1 MLLYLS
7 MALGF
12 GLAMA
17 IGGNDVANSM
27 GTAVGA
33 KAITVRQAVVIAAT
47 LEFAGALF
55 FGSHVTQT
63 ITKGI
68 LNTSII
74 DSQNMVIGAI
84 SALIGAFIWLV
95 IATIFGLPV
104 STTHSIVGG
113 MVGYGIVAAGF
124 QAVNWSKI
132 ILIVASWFISP
143 FLGAIIAFAMFKI
156 IAAVIL
162 RRADPVAATRR
173 YAPVF
178 ISLTFFIIGYLFL
191 LKTVRLDLP
200 VSLFAAVCIYLVSF
214 FLSRVILRRLHSSAD
229 EAAKY
234 DAVEGVFRKMQVITS
249 CYVSLSHG
257 ANDVANAVGPIA
269 LVYLALT
276 TGNVGATVQIPSWIL
291 AVGGG
296 GIALGVGLWGKRV
309 MTTVGTKI
317 TSINNTRGFCIDF
330 SAATSV
336 MLASVFGMP
345 VSTTHSVVGAV
356 TGVGMARGI
365 EGVNRGV
372 LKNIVWAWLVT
383 VPVAAGTSA
392 LVFYL
397 IA

>member
-33 KAITVRQAVVIAAT
+33 KAITVKQAVIIAAL
-47 LEFAGALF
+47 LEFTGAFF

-68 LNTSII
+68 LNTSMI
-74 DSQNMVIGAI
+74 DSQSMVLGALA
-84 SALIGAFIWLV
+84 ALLGAFIWLI

-124 QAVNWSKI
+124 EAVNWSKI
-132 ILIVASWFISP
+132 TLIVASWFISP
-143 FLGAIIAFAMFKI
+143 FLGAIIAYLMFKI
-156 IAAVIL
+156 VAAVIL
-162 RRADPVAATRR
+162 RKSDPVIATKK
-173 YAPVF
+173 YAPLL
-178 ISLTFFIIGYLFL
+178 ISLTFFIIG
-191 LKTVRLDLP
+191 
-200 VSLFAAVCIYLVSF
+200 SLFFIKTLKMGILVSFLISSGIYLVSF
-214 FLSRVILRRLHSSAD
+214 LISRVLLSKLKSKNG
-229 EAAKY
+229 EMEKY
-234 DAVEGVFRKMQVITS
+234 DVVEGVFKKMQIITS

-257 ANDVANAVGPIA
+257 SNDVANAVGPIA
-269 LVYLALT
+269 VVYLALT
-276 TGNVGATVQIPSWIL
+276 AGSVGSTVAIPSWIL
-291 AVGGG
+291 AVGGF
-296 GIALGVGLWGKRV
+296 GIALGVGLWGKKV

-330 SAATSV
+330 SAATTV
-336 MLASVFGMP
+336 MIASIFGLP
-345 VSTTHSVVGAV
+345 VSTTHGVVGAV

-383 VPVAAGTSA
+383 VPVAALTSA
-392 LVFYL
+392 AVFYF
-397 IA
+397 IR